1 MVASSKSS
9 FLIEKDE
16 NNHTLGGRKRDSSVT
31 FKIEALYSQEILN
44 SELERSS
51 QPCKRSE
58 QFHKG
63 SHLYSSPPS
72 FSYIHSFT
80 LLFTKGSHLRS
91 SPPFQSHFSYIVTK
105 CSHLRSPIIHNSNNY
120 NEKLQVFAISSP
132 PLAKK
137 VGAEFIGTFIYA
149 DFCQNSGGNNERED
163 QLIGN
168 SYGLRCRHRPCGDG
182 DHPVHRTHIRCSS
195 EPCGHHLLCC
205 LKALSMEEGANV
217 YWNTDIGISVCRICT
232 EGVYHPFMGGGVTV
246 PSGGYGQAFT
256 LEFIISFNLMFVVT
270 VFATDTRTVGQFAGM
285 AVGATV
291 TFNILIA
298 GYVLLSK
305 SASGIN
311 EPSKNT
317 RSSNC
322 SKQLQSNLNLFDR
335 SNSWC
340 TW

>member
-1 MVASSKSS
+1 MISDWSFIQGGPEEDPSNEFEVGQQFKNKEKVMLAVKQYSIRKAAEYKIAESDQLRVLPCTMVASSKSS

-44 SELERSS
+44 SELERVGA
-51 QPCKRSE
+51 E
-58 QFHKG
+58 FVG
-63 SHLYSSPPS
+63 TFMLI
-72 FSYIHSFT
+72 FAGT
-80 LLFTKGSHLRS
+80 AVG
-91 SPPFQSHFSYIVTK
+91 
-105 CSHLRSPIIHNSNNY
+105 II
-120 NEKLQVFAISSP
+120 NEKTNGL
-132 PLAKK
+132 

-305 SASGIN
+305 
-311 EPSKNT
+311 
-317 RSSNC
+317 
-322 SKQLQSNLNLFDR
+322 
-335 SNSWC
+335 
-340 TW
+340 